1 MGHFV
6 SYTTYVGAYF
16 LRRICHMFFNT
27 ISAVRTVGFEPT
39 LSGSQNRR
47 IPRLSDA
54 LTVTQPGE
62 QGTFSRLLRNTAVW
76 RLLCRKQPIKSAVK
90 AINRGP
96 ACP

>member
-54 LTVTQPGE
+54 LTVRRIVRTELSE
-62 QGTFSRLLRNTAVW
+62 QSGGLDLNQHA
-76 RLLCRKQPIKSAVK
+76 
-90 AINRGP
+90 P
-96 ACP
+96 ASDAGGLPSYPTP